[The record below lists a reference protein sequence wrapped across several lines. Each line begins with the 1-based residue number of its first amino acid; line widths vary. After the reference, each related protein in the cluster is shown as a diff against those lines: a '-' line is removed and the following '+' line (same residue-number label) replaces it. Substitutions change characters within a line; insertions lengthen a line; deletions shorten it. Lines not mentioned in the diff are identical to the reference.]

1 MIKSLWIPV
10 YRNRGVNMITMPER
24 IDIEQTHNDT
34 ESAIRTIDSEIETI
48 NKLKETLSDGSLTRA
63 LDLMQKAR
71 GRIIIT
77 GMGKSG
83 HIGKK
88 IAASLASTGTPSF
101 FVHPA
106 EASHGDLGMIT
117 EDDVVIAISNSGE
130 SKELIDIL
138 NYCKR
143 FGIALISITKNP
155 ESSLGKAGDIV
166 LKLPNNG
173 EACPLGLAPTS
184 STTATLVL
192 GDILTIGM
200 IERNGFSKTDFNDRH
215 PGGKLGSI
223 LQRVSDLMHSG
234 EEMPILEECTN
245 MQSALLEMTSKR
257 LGCVGFVN
265 QTGELTGIL
274 TDGDLRRCLSPK
286 ILEEKASNLM
296 TKNPKTI
303 SKDALA
309 SEALKI
315 MHEKKITNLF
325 VLENNKPI
333 GVIHIHDLLNNGVA

>member
-1 MIKSLWIPV
+1 MAVIMENDISAQSIADINSAV
-10 YRNRGVNMITMPER
+10 RTVNME
-24 IDIEQTHNDT
+24 IDTIEKLRDNL
-34 ESAIRTIDSEIETI
+34 DS
-48 NKLKETLSDGSLTRA
+48 NLTQA
-63 LDLMQKAR
+63 LNLMQNAK

-117 EDDVVIAISNSGE
+117 EDDVVLAISNSGE
-130 SKELIDIL
+130 SKELVDIL

-143 FGIALISITKNP
+143 FGIPLIAITKNP

-192 GDILTIGM
+192 GDIITTCM
-200 IERNGFSKTDFNDRH
+200 IERKGFTKSDFNDRH

-223 LQRVSDLMHSG
+223 LQRVSDLMHVG
-234 EEMPILEECTN
+234 EDMPLLDERAD
-245 MQSALLEMTSKR
+245 MQSVLLEMTSKR

-265 QTGELTGIL
+265 SEGLLTGML
-274 TDGDLRRCLSPK
+274 TDGDLRRWLSPQ
-286 ILEEKASNLM
+286 ILEKHAYELM
-296 TKNPKTI
+296 TKNPKTV
-303 SKDALA
+303 SKDIMA
-309 SEALKI
+309 SEAMKI
-315 MHEKKITNLF
+315 MHDKKITNMF
-325 VLENNKPI
+325 VVENSVPV
-333 GVIHIHDLLNNGVA
+333 GVIHIHDLLNNGVM

>member
-1 MIKSLWIPV
+1 MSV
-10 YRNRGVNMITMPER
+10 ITQQE
-24 IDIEQTHNDT
+24 IDKQCANNLVDREIDKILKLRDGLGQELT
-34 ESAIRTIDSEIETI
+34 E
-48 NKLKETLSDGSLTRA
+48 A
-63 LDLMQKAR
+63 LDAMQNAK
-71 GRIIIT
+71 GRVIIT

-130 SKELIDIL
+130 SKELVDIL

-143 FGIALISITKNP
+143 FGIKLISITKNP
-155 ESSLGKAGDIV
+155 QSSLGKAGDIV
-166 LKLPNNG
+166 LLLPNNG

-192 GDILTIGM
+192 GDILTAGL
-200 IERNGFSKTDFNDRH
+200 IERKGFTKSDFNARH

-223 LQRVSDLMHSG
+223 LQKVSDLMHVN
-234 EEMPILEECTN
+234 EEMPILHE
-245 MQSALLEMTSKR
+245 MSDMHRVLLEMTSKR

-265 QTGELTGIL
+265 ESGELTGML
-274 TDGDLRRCLSPK
+274 TDGDLRRCLSAK
-286 ILEEKASNLM
+286 ILEEKAINLM

-303 SKDALA
+303 TKNVMA
-309 SEALKI
+309 SEVMKI
-315 MHEKKITNLF
+315 MNDKKITNIF
-325 VLENNKPI
+325 VVEDKKPI
-333 GVIHIHDLLNNGVA
+333 GVIHIHDLLTNGVV

>member
-1 MIKSLWIPV
+1 
-10 YRNRGVNMITMPER
+10 MITATEKSVNCER
-24 IDIEQTHNDT
+24 DMK
-34 ESAIRTIDSEIETI
+34 SAVKTIDREIETVQ
-48 NKLKETLSDGSLTRA
+48 KLKETLSDGSLSRA
-63 LDLMQKAR
+63 LDLMENAS

-83 HIGKK
+83 HIGRK

-117 EDDVVIAISNSGE
+117 EKDVVIAISNSGE

-143 FGIALISITKNP
+143 FGIPLISITKNP
-155 ESSLGKAGDIV
+155 QSSLGKAGDIV
-166 LKLPNNG
+166 LKLPDNG
-173 EACPLGLAPTS
+173 EACPLGLAPTN

-192 GDILTIGM
+192 GDILTVAM
-200 IERNGFSKTDFNDRH
+200 LERKGFSKEDFNERH

-223 LQRVSDLMHSG
+223 LKRVADLMHIG
-234 EEMPILEECTN
+234 DEMPILSEKSDIQT
-245 MQSALLEMTSKR
+245 ALLEMTSKR
-257 LGCVGFVN
+257 LGCVGFVDN
-265 QTGELTGIL
+265 NGNLTGML
-274 TDGDLRRCLSPK
+274 TDGDLRRCLNAK
-286 ILEEKASNLM
+286 TLNQDAYLIM

-309 SEALKI
+309 QEAIKL
-315 MHEKKITNLF
+315 MNDKKITNLF
-325 VLENNKPI
+325 VVENDKPI
-333 GVIHIHDLLNNGVA
+333 GVIHIHDLLSSGTV

>member
-1 MIKSLWIPV
+1 MSATIQQSQKELD
-10 YRNRGVNMITMPER
+10 RL
-24 IDIEQTHNDT
+24 
-34 ESAIRTIDSEIETI
+34 SAIRTIDSEIKAIEE
-48 NKLKETLSDGSLTRA
+48 LKHSLDADSLTKA
-63 LDLMQKAR
+63 LDFMQNSK

-130 SKELIDIL
+130 SRELIDIL

-143 FGIALISITKNP
+143 FGITLIAITKNP
-155 ESSLGKAGDIV
+155 ESSLAKAGDVV
-166 LKLPNNG
+166 LVLPNNG

-200 IERNGFSKTDFNDRH
+200 LERKGFSKEDFNDRH
-215 PGGKLGSI
+215 PGGKLGAI
-223 LQRVSDLMHSG
+223 LKRVSDLMHTG
-234 EEMPILEECTN
+234 QEMPLLDENSN
-245 MQSALLEMTSKR
+245 MQAVLLEMTSKR
-257 LGCVGFVN
+257 LGCVGFIN
-265 QTGELTGIL
+265 SQTGDLTGIL
-274 TDGDLRRCLSPK
+274 TDGDLRRCLSSK
-286 ILEEKASNLM
+286 ILEEKAVDLM
-296 TKNPKTI
+296 TRNPKTI
-303 SKDALA
+303 SPNAMTA
-309 SEALKI
+309 EALKI
-315 MHEKKITNLF
+315 MHDKKITNLF
-325 VLENNKPI
+325 VVENNKPV

>member
-1 MIKSLWIPV
+1 MSTLLENPISIQENLDK
-10 YRNRGVNMITMPER
+10 NC
-24 IDIEQTHNDT
+24 
-34 ESAIRTIDSEIETI
+34 AINTINSEIDTI
-48 NKLKETLSDGSLTRA
+48 IKLRDSLDASLTKT
-63 LDLMQKAR
+63 LDVMQNSR
-71 GRIIIT
+71 GRIILT

-83 HIGKK
+83 HICKK

-130 SKELIDIL
+130 SRELVDIL

-143 FGIALISITKNP
+143 FGIRLIAITKNS
-155 ESSLGKAGDIV
+155 ESSLGKAADIV

-173 EACPLGLAPTS
+173 EACPLGLAPTN

-192 GDILTIGM
+192 GDILTAGLIQ
-200 IERNGFSKTDFNDRH
+200 RKGFTKSDFNERH

-223 LQRVSDLMHSG
+223 LKKVSDLMHTDS
-234 EEMPILEECTN
+234 EMPILEENSN
-245 MQSALLEMTSKR
+245 MQQVLLEMTSKR
-257 LGCVGFVN
+257 LGCVGFIN
-265 QTGELTGIL
+265 QKGKLTGML
-274 TDGDLRRCLSPK
+274 TDGDLRRCLTPE
-286 ILEEKASNLM
+286 ILSKKAVDLM

-303 SKDALA
+303 SKDVMA
-309 SEALKI
+309 SEAMKI
-315 MHEKKITNLF
+315 MHERKITNIF
-325 VLENNKPI
+325 VVDENKPI

>member
-1 MIKSLWIPV
+1 
-10 YRNRGVNMITMPER
+10 MPAAIQQSQMESDR
-24 IDIEQTHNDT
+24 L
-34 ESAIRTIDSEIETI
+34 SAIKTIDSEIRAIEE
-48 NKLKETLSDGSLTRA
+48 LKKSLDAESLSKA
-63 LDLMQKAR
+63 LDFMQNST

-117 EDDVVIAISNSGE
+117 DDDVVIAISNSGE
-130 SKELIDIL
+130 SRELIDIL

-143 FGIALISITKNP
+143 FGIKLIAITKNQD
-155 ESSLGKAGDIV
+155 SSLGKAGDVV
-166 LKLPNNG
+166 LLLPNNG

-192 GDILTIGM
+192 GDILTIRM
-200 IERNGFSKTDFNDRH
+200 IERKGFSKEDFNDRH

-223 LQRVSDLMHSG
+223 LKRVSDLMHTG
-234 EEMPILEECTN
+234 QDMPVLDENAN
-245 MQSALLEMTSKR
+245 MQAVLLEMTSKR

-265 QTGELTGIL
+265 SAGILTGIL
-274 TDGDLRRCLSPK
+274 TDGDLRRCLSAQ
-286 ILEEKASNLM
+286 ILSEKAADLM
-296 TKNPKTI
+296 TRNPKTI
-303 SKDALA
+303 APEA
-309 SEALKI
+309 MTAEALKI
-315 MHEKKITNLF
+315 MHDKKITNLF
-325 VLENNKPI
+325 VVDNLKPV

>member
-1 MIKSLWIPV
+1 MTTLFESSISIQENLDKNCAIK
-10 YRNRGVNMITMPER
+10 
-24 IDIEQTHNDT
+24 
-34 ESAIRTIDSEIETI
+34 TI
-48 NKLKETLSDGSLTRA
+48 NREIDTITKLRDSLDNNLTQA
-63 LDLMQKAR
+63 LNLMQQAK
-71 GRIIIT
+71 GRIILT

-130 SKELIDIL
+130 SKELVDIL

-143 FGIALISITKNP
+143 FGIKLIAITKNP
-155 ESSLGKAGDIV
+155 QSSLGKAGDVV
-166 LKLPNNG
+166 LQLPNNG
-173 EACPLGLAPTS
+173 EACPLGLAPTN

-192 GDILTIGM
+192 GDILTAGL
-200 IERNGFSKTDFNDRH
+200 IERKGFTKSDFNQRH

-223 LQRVSDLMHSG
+223 LQRVSDLMHTDL
-234 EEMPILEECTN
+234 EMPILEENSN
-245 MQSALLEMTSKR
+245 MQQVLLEMTSKR

-265 QTGELTGIL
+265 TDGIFTGML
-274 TDGDLRRCLSPK
+274 TDGDLRRCLNSE
-286 ILEEKASNLM
+286 ILTKKAIDLM

-303 SKDALA
+303 SKDTMAA
-309 SEALKI
+309 EAMKI
-315 MHEKKITNLF
+315 MHDKKITNIF
-325 VLENNKPI
+325 VIEDKKPI

>member
-1 MIKSLWIPV
+1 MQ
-10 YRNRGVNMITMPER
+10 TMTKQSQKDADR
-24 IDIEQTHNDT
+24 T
-34 ESAIRTIDSEIETI
+34 SAIRTIDSEISTLEE
-48 NKLKETLSDGSLTRA
+48 LKKTVELDCLTQA
-63 LDLMQKAR
+63 LDIMQNAK

-83 HIGKK
+83 HIGRK

-130 SKELIDIL
+130 SKELLDIL

-143 FGIALISITKNP
+143 FGITIISITKNP
-155 ESSLGKAGDIV
+155 DSSLGKAGNVV
-166 LKLPNNG
+166 LTLPNIG

-192 GDILTIGM
+192 GDILTIGL
-200 IERNGFSKTDFNDRH
+200 IERKGFSKEDFNDRH

-223 LQRVSDLMHSG
+223 LKHVSDLMHSG
-234 EEMPILEECTN
+234 QEMPILDENSN
-245 MQSALLEMTSKR
+245 MQAVLLEMTSKR
-257 LGCVGFVN
+257 LGCVGFIN
-265 QTGELTGIL
+265 QTGDLTGIL
-274 TDGDLRRCLSPK
+274 TDGDLRRCLSPR
-286 ILEEKASNLM
+286 ILESKASELM
-296 TKNPKTI
+296 TRNPKTI
-303 SKDALA
+303 SPDAMIA
-309 SEALKI
+309 EALKI
-315 MHEKKITNLF
+315 MHDKKITNLF
-325 VLENNKPI
+325 VLEGTKPI

>member
-1 MIKSLWIPV
+1 MS
-10 YRNRGVNMITMPER
+10 ITIQKNLD
-24 IDIEQTHNDT
+24 IDCAIQTIN
-34 ESAIRTIDSEIETI
+34 SEIDTI
-48 NKLKETLSDGSLTRA
+48 IKLRDSLNESLTKA
-63 LDLMQKAR
+63 LDAMQQAQ

-143 FGIALISITKNP
+143 FGIKLISITKNP
-155 ESSLGKAGDIV
+155 ESSLGKAGDII
-166 LKLPNNG
+166 LELPNNG
-173 EACPLGLAPTS
+173 EACPLGLAPTN
-184 STTATLVL
+184 STTATLVV
-192 GDILTIGM
+192 GDILTAGLIQ
-200 IERNGFSKTDFNDRH
+200 RKGFTKADFNARH

-223 LQRVSDLMHSG
+223 LQKVSDLMHTNSD
-234 EEMPILEECTN
+234 MPILEEN
-245 MQSALLEMTSKR
+245 SDMHRVLLEMTSKR
-257 LGCVGFVN
+257 LGCVGFIN
-265 QTGELTGIL
+265 TNGELTGML
-274 TDGDLRRCLSPK
+274 TDGDLRRCLSAQ
-286 ILEEKASNLM
+286 ILEEKAINIM

-303 SKDALA
+303 HKDMMA
-309 SEALKI
+309 SEAMKI
-315 MHEKKITNLF
+315 MHDKKITNIF
-325 VLENNKPI
+325 IVENKKPI

>member
-1 MIKSLWIPV
+1 MSATIQQSQKESDRL
-10 YRNRGVNMITMPER
+10 
-24 IDIEQTHNDT
+24 
-34 ESAIRTIDSEIETI
+34 SAIRTIDSEIKAIEE
-48 NKLKETLSDGSLTRA
+48 LKHSLDADSLTKA
-63 LDLMQKAR
+63 LDFMQNSK

-130 SKELIDIL
+130 SRELIDIL

-143 FGIALISITKNP
+143 FGIILIAITKNP
-155 ESSLGKAGDIV
+155 ESSLAKAGDVV
-166 LKLPNNG
+166 LVLPNNG

-200 IERNGFSKTDFNDRH
+200 LERKGFSKEDFNDRH
-215 PGGKLGSI
+215 PGGKLGAI
-223 LQRVSDLMHSG
+223 LKRVSDLMHTG
-234 EEMPILEECTN
+234 QEMPLLDENSN
-245 MQSALLEMTSKR
+245 MQAVLLEMTSKR
-257 LGCVGFVN
+257 LGCVGFIN
-265 QTGELTGIL
+265 SQTGDLTGIL
-274 TDGDLRRCLSPK
+274 TDGDLRRCLSSK
-286 ILEEKASNLM
+286 ILEEKAVDLM
-296 TKNPKTI
+296 TRNPKTI
-303 SKDALA
+303 SPNAMTA
-309 SEALKI
+309 EALKI
-315 MHEKKITNLF
+315 MHDKKITNLF
-325 VLENNKPI
+325 VVENNKPV

>member
-1 MIKSLWIPV
+1 MSATIQQSQKELD
-10 YRNRGVNMITMPER
+10 R
-24 IDIEQTHNDT
+24 Q
-34 ESAIRTIDSEIETI
+34 SAIRTIDTEIKAIEE
-48 NKLKETLSDGSLTRA
+48 LKHSLDADSLTKA
-63 LDLMQKAR
+63 LDFMQNSK

-143 FGIALISITKNP
+143 FGIKLISITKNP
-155 ESSLGKAGDIV
+155 ESSLGKAGDVV
-166 LKLPNNG
+166 LALPNNG
-173 EACPLGLAPTS
+173 EACPLGLAPTN

-200 IERNGFSKTDFNDRH
+200 IERKGFSKEDFNDRH
-215 PGGKLGSI
+215 PGGKLGAV
-223 LQRVSDLMHSG
+223 LKRVSDLMHTG
-234 EEMPILEECTN
+234 QEMPLLDENSN
-245 MQSALLEMTSKR
+245 MQAVLLEMTSKR
-257 LGCVGFVN
+257 LGCVGFIDSI
-265 QTGELTGIL
+265 TGNLTGIL
-274 TDGDLRRCLSPK
+274 TDGDLRRCLSSK
-286 ILEEKASNLM
+286 ILEEKAVDLM
-296 TKNPKTI
+296 TRNPKTI
-303 SKDALA
+303 SPNAMTA
-309 SEALKI
+309 EALKI
-315 MHEKKITNLF
+315 MQDKKITNLF
-325 VLENNKPI
+325 VVENNKPV

>member
-1 MIKSLWIPV
+1 MTEVIKQSQ
-10 YRNRGVNMITMPER
+10 
-24 IDIEQTHNDT
+24 IEKDR
-34 ESAIRTIDSEIETI
+34 ESAKRTIASEIEAI
-48 NKLKETLSDGSLTRA
+48 KELEKSLGAENLTKA
-63 LDLMQKAR
+63 LDYMQNSK

-130 SKELIDIL
+130 SRELLDIL

-143 FGIALISITKNP
+143 FGIILISITKNP
-155 ESSLGKAGDIV
+155 QSSLGKAGDVV
-166 LKLPNNG
+166 LELPNNG
-173 EACPLGLAPTS
+173 EACPLGLAPTN

-200 IERNGFSKTDFNDRH
+200 LERKGFSKEDFNDRH

-223 LQRVSDLMHSG
+223 LKRVSDLMHVG
-234 EEMPILEECTN
+234 EEMPILEENAN
-245 MQSALLEMTSKR
+245 MQAVLLEMTSKR
-257 LGCVGFVN
+257 LGCVGFIN
-265 QTGELTGIL
+265 QSGELVGML
-274 TDGDLRRCLSPK
+274 TDGDLRRCLSAT
-286 ILEEKASNLM
+286 ILEKKAYEVM

-303 SKDALA
+303 SPDAMTA
-309 SEALKI
+309 EALKI
-315 MHEKKITNLF
+315 MHDKKITNLF
-325 VLENNKPI
+325 VVEKDNIPV

>member
-1 MIKSLWIPV
+1 MTVLLENTKTTQS
-10 YRNRGVNMITMPER
+10 T
-24 IDIEQTHNDT
+24 IDKN
-34 ESAIRTIDSEIETI
+34 SAYRTIDMEIDTI
-48 NKLKETLSDGSLTRA
+48 QKLRASLDDSLTQA
-63 LDLMQKAR
+63 LNVMQNAK
-71 GRIIIT
+71 GRIILT

-130 SKELIDIL
+130 SKELVDIL

-143 FGIALISITKNP
+143 FGITLIAITKNA

-166 LKLPNNG
+166 LLLPNNG
-173 EACPLGLAPTS
+173 EACPLGLAPTN

-192 GDILTIGM
+192 GDVLTTCL
-200 IERNGFSKTDFNDRH
+200 IERKGFTKTDFNERH

-223 LQRVSDLMHSG
+223 LQKVSDLMHTG
-234 EEMPILEECTN
+234 NEIPVLTENAP
-245 MQSALLEMTSKR
+245 MQQVVLEMTSKR
-257 LGCVGFVN
+257 LGCVGFIN
-265 QTGELTGIL
+265 DKEELTGIL
-274 TDGDLRRCLSPK
+274 TDGDLRRCLSPDVLDK
-286 ILEEKASNLM
+286 KAFEVM
-296 TKNPKTI
+296 TRNPKTV
-303 SKDALA
+303 SKDSMA
-309 SEALKI
+309 SSAMKI
-315 MHEKKITNLF
+315 MHDKKITNLF
-325 VLENNKPI
+325 VLEDKKPI

>member
-1 MIKSLWIPV
+1 MTTLFENSISIQENLDK
-10 YRNRGVNMITMPER
+10 NC
-24 IDIEQTHNDT
+24 
-34 ESAIRTIDSEIETI
+34 AIRTINREIDTITKLRDSLD
-48 NKLKETLSDGSLTRA
+48 NNLTQA
-63 LDLMQKAR
+63 LNLMQQAK
-71 GRIIIT
+71 GRIILT

-130 SKELIDIL
+130 SKELVDIL

-143 FGIALISITKNP
+143 FGIKLIAITKNP
-155 ESSLGKAGDIV
+155 QSSLGKAGDVV
-166 LKLPNNG
+166 LQLPNNG
-173 EACPLGLAPTS
+173 EACPLGLAPTN

-192 GDILTIGM
+192 GDILTAGL
-200 IERNGFSKTDFNDRH
+200 IERKGFTKSDFNQRH

-223 LQRVSDLMHSG
+223 LQRVSDLMHTDL
-234 EEMPILEECTN
+234 EMPILEENSN
-245 MQSALLEMTSKR
+245 MQQVLLEMTSKR

-265 QTGELTGIL
+265 KDGIFTGML
-274 TDGDLRRCLSPK
+274 TDGDLRRCLNSE
-286 ILEEKASNLM
+286 ILTKKAIDLM

-303 SKDALA
+303 SKDTMA
-309 SEALKI
+309 SEAMKI
-315 MHEKKITNLF
+315 MHDKKITNIF
-325 VLENNKPI
+325 VIEDNKPI

>member
-1 MIKSLWIPV
+1 MS
-10 YRNRGVNMITMPER
+10 IT
-24 IDIEQTHNDT
+24 IQKNLDINCAIQTIN
-34 ESAIRTIDSEIETI
+34 SEIDTI
-48 NKLKETLSDGSLTRA
+48 IKLRDSLNESLTKA
-63 LDLMQKAR
+63 LDAMQQAQ

-143 FGIALISITKNP
+143 FGIKLISITKNP

-166 LKLPNNG
+166 LELPNNG
-173 EACPLGLAPTS
+173 EACPLGLAPTN

-192 GDILTIGM
+192 GDILTAGLIQ
-200 IERNGFSKTDFNDRH
+200 RKGFTKADFNARH

-223 LQRVSDLMHSG
+223 LQKVSDLMHTNSD
-234 EEMPILEECTN
+234 MPILEEN
-245 MQSALLEMTSKR
+245 SDMHRVLLEMTSKR
-257 LGCVGFVN
+257 LGCVGFIN
-265 QTGELTGIL
+265 NNGELTGML
-274 TDGDLRRCLSPK
+274 TDGDLRRCLSAQ
-286 ILEEKASNLM
+286 ILEEKAINIM

-303 SKDALA
+303 HKDMMA
-309 SEALKI
+309 SEAMKI
-315 MHEKKITNLF
+315 MHDKKITNIF
-325 VLENNKPI
+325 IVENKKPI

>member
-1 MIKSLWIPV
+1 MSATIQQSQKESDRL
-10 YRNRGVNMITMPER
+10 
-24 IDIEQTHNDT
+24 
-34 ESAIRTIDSEIETI
+34 SAIRTIDSEIKAIEE
-48 NKLKETLSDGSLTRA
+48 LKHSLDADSLTQA
-63 LDLMQKAR
+63 LDFMQNSK

-88 IAASLASTGTPSF
+88 IAASFASTGTPSF

-130 SKELIDIL
+130 SRELIDIL

-143 FGIALISITKNP
+143 FGITLIAITKNP
-155 ESSLGKAGDIV
+155 QSSLAKAGDVV
-166 LKLPNNG
+166 LVLPNNG

-200 IERNGFSKTDFNDRH
+200 LERKGFSKEDFNDRH
-215 PGGKLGSI
+215 PGGKLGAI
-223 LQRVSDLMHSG
+223 LKRVSDLMHTG
-234 EEMPILEECTN
+234 QEMPLLDENSN
-245 MQSALLEMTSKR
+245 MQAVLLEMTSKR
-257 LGCVGFVN
+257 LGCVGFIN
-265 QTGELTGIL
+265 SQTGDLTGIL
-274 TDGDLRRCLSPK
+274 TDGDLRRCLSSK
-286 ILEEKASNLM
+286 ILEEKAVDLM
-296 TKNPKTI
+296 TRNPKTI
-303 SKDALA
+303 SPNAMTA
-309 SEALKI
+309 EALKI
-315 MHEKKITNLF
+315 MHDKKITNLF
-325 VLENNKPI
+325 VVENNKPV

>member
-1 MIKSLWIPV
+1 MTALFEKEISTRENLDK
-10 YRNRGVNMITMPER
+10 
-24 IDIEQTHNDT
+24 DC
-34 ESAIRTIDSEIETI
+34 AIRTIDLEIETI
-48 NKLKETLSDGSLTRA
+48 MKLRDSLDASLTQA
-63 LDLMQKAR
+63 LNLMENAG

-117 EDDVVIAISNSGE
+117 NDDVVVAISNSGE

-143 FGIALISITKNP
+143 FGIKLISVTKNP
-155 ESSLGKAGDIV
+155 ESTLAKAGDVV

-192 GDILTIGM
+192 GDILTTGL
-200 IERNGFSKTDFNDRH
+200 IERKGFTKADFNARH

-223 LQRVSDLMHSG
+223 LQRVSDLMHTG
-234 EEMPILEECTN
+234 EEMPILEENSN
-245 MQSALLEMTSKR
+245 MQRVLLEMTSKR
-257 LGCVGFVN
+257 LGCVGFIN
-265 QTGELTGIL
+265 ESGSLTGML
-274 TDGDLRRCLSPK
+274 TDGDLRRCLSNK
-286 ILEEKASNLM
+286 ILDEKAVNIM

-303 SKDALA
+303 TKDVMAA
-309 SEALKI
+309 EVVKI
-315 MHEKKITNLF
+315 MNEKKITNIF
-325 VLENNKPI
+325 VVENNKPI